1 MMNSNPSNIL
11 IVDSGDTAK
20 IKELSV
26 LFPKLTSLILKN
38 EKKNFVINFKDGE
51 RSLIVMVVCKSKM
64 AIAS

>member
-1 MMNSNPSNIL
+1 MTNANPSNIL
-11 IVDSGDTAK
+11 VVDSEDTAK
-20 IKELSV
+20 INELSV

-51 RSLIVMVVCKSKM
+51 RSLIVRVVCKSKM